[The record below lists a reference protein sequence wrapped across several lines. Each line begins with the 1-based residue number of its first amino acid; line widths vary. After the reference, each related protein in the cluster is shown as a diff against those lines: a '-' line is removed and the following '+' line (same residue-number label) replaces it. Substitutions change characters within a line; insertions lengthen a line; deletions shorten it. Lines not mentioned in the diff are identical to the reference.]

1 MLARAWTKP
10 GLAEGKATVRKT
22 SGFIRTFL
30 SRGIRSVPPPS
41 IHHPALLLKNP
52 AFTPGLELSARFYRE
67 AVRPLLDLRFP
78 GLRHAAARLGRGSD
92 VLGFDTE
99 MSMDHDWG
107 PRLTLFLAEEDYAS
121 QADELRRVLG
131 DELPFEVGGY
141 PVGLDDVG
149 AMHAHAGRPLRHAV
163 EVTTVTAF
171 LRGYLGVDDPAAPT
185 LAEWLTMP
193 AQRLRTVA
201 QGRVFHDTVG
211 LEELRDRLRWYPRD
225 VWLYLLAAQWRRI
238 AQEEAFVGRT
248 GSGGDELGSRVLGAR
263 LVGEMMTL
271 AFLCE
276 REHPPYA
283 KWLGTAFARLACAP
297 RLGPALAAALDAG
310 DWREREARLSAAYV
324 ACMEMQNALALA
336 PPVEARVGR
345 FHGRPFQVPHADRF
359 GEALEAA
366 IESPEVRALPRG
378 VGAAWQFAQSTD
390 ILDHLPRPG
399 ALAAVYTAGDRRAG
413 DPP

>member
-1 MLARAWTKP
+1 MTEPKP
-10 GLAEGKATVRKT
+10 P
-22 SGFIRTFL
+22 FI
-30 SRGIRSVPPPS
+30 
-41 IHHPALLLKNP
+41 
-52 AFTPGLELSARFYRE
+52 PGLELSARFYRE
-67 AVRPLLDLRFP
+67 AVGPLLDARFP

-107 PRLTLFLAEEDYAS
+107 PRLTLFLAEDDHA
-121 QADELRRVLG
+121 AHGDLVLRALG
-131 DELPFEVGGY
+131 DELPLEVGGY
-141 PVGLDDVG
+141 PVGLDEVG
-149 AMHAHAGRPLRHAV
+149 AMHVAAERPLRHGV
-163 EVTTVTAF
+163 EVTTVRAF
-171 LRGYLGVDDPAAPT
+171 LRGYLGVEDPAAPT
-185 LAEWLTMP
+185 LAEWLAMP

-201 QGRVFHDTVG
+201 HGRVFHDEVG
-211 LEELRDRLRWYPRD
+211 LEEVRRVLGWYPRD
-225 VWLYLLAAQWRRI
+225 VWLYLLASQWRRI

-248 GSGGDELGSRVLGAR
+248 GGVGDELGSRVLGAR

-283 KWLGTAFARLACAP
+283 KWLGTAFSRLACAP
-297 RLGPALAAALDAG
+297 RLGPALAAALDAR

-324 ACMEMQNALALA
+324 ICMEMQNALALS
-336 PPVEARVGR
+336 PPVEPRVGR

-378 VGAAWQFAQSTD
+378 VGAVWQFAYSTD
-390 ILDHLPRPG
+390 VLDYIPRPR
-399 ALAAVYTAGDRRAG
+399 ALAAVYTTG
-413 DPP
+413 